1 MCFVKQK
8 TAYEMR
14 ISDWSSDVCSS
25 DLVFVGAT
33 TENPSFELNS
43 ALLSRCR
50 VHVLDPLSADDI
62 VLALERALHDDDRGL
77 GQLGVAIAPELLRQ
91 IANAADGD
99 VRRGLTFLEIAA
111 DLAEPDTDGT
121 RHIDEST
128 LAQVLADRTR
138 RR

>member
-91 IANAADGD
+91 IAIAADGD
-99 VRRGLTFLEIAA
+99 VRRGL
-111 DLAEPDTDGT
+111 DRKST
-121 RHIDEST
+121 RLNSSH
-128 LAQVLADRTR
+128 
-138 RR
+138 